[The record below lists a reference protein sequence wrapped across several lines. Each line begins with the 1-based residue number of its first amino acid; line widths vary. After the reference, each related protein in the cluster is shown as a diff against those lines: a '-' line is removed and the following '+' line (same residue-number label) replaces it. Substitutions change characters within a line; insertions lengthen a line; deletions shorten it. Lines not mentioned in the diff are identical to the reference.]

1 MEPGRELDTL
11 IAEKV
16 MGWQWVQ
23 AVDDWGQLRRFLAEP
38 SDWRDYTPA
47 DMQTPLRASPLW
59 DYEVPRYSKDIA
71 AAWDVVEHFNKPE
84 QTELA
89 IAFRTRFNQ
98 SEVNACSTAEAAHR
112 ICEAARFV
120 VDPPNLVEAFNELRR
135 EFGHHF
141 DGLDVDAFMR
151 EMRDDEIDD
160 TVLRPCP
167 FCGQSGE
174 LAHWSNDT
182 ETRYFGRCE
191 PCDIVGPWALTTE
204 EAIERWNKRAPIVSQ
219 ADIIQQRWE
228 QQGREHDEHKQR
240 IRKALEE

>member
-1 MEPGRELDTL
+1 MEPGSDYDVW
-11 IAEKV
+11 IAKNV
-16 MGWQWVQ
+16 MGWKVLTPAQTDTIEDVSDRVCCLQPHPGLGLMRYFDGPHMWE
-23 AVDDWGQLRRFLAEP
+23 LRRWHP
-38 SDWRDYTPA
+38 ST
-47 DMQTPLRASPLW
+47 
-59 DYEVPRYSKDIA
+59 DIV